1 MTDLVER
8 LVPDE
13 LWALFRRV
21 VPPAEVIRPQGGGRR
36 RAGDR
41 EALAAIIFVATSG
54 CTWRQLPPVFGP
66 AWPTVYRGF
75 AQWSRERVWARLHRV
90 ILDELG
96 ARGELDW
103 SRCAIDS
110 VSLRAAKGGP
120 LTGPNPTDRGK
131 PGSKIHLVCDRNG
144 LPLSLGI
151 SGANMHD
158 SQGLEPLVRGIPP
171 IRSRRGPRRRRP
183 AKPHADKGYDYDH
196 LRRWLRSRGIRHR
209 IARKGVESSQRL
221 GRHRW
226 VVERT
231 VSWLAGCRR
240 LHRRYE
246 RKAEHFIAFVGI
258 AAALIGH
265 RRLARLDAQ
274 GHSA

>member
-1 MTDLVER
+1 MFGASWQT
-8 LVPDE
+8 
-13 LWALFRRV
+13 AHRRFTHWT
-21 VPPAEVIRPQGGGRR
+21 
-36 RAGDR
+36 
-41 EALAAIIFVATSG
+41 EA
-54 CTWRQLPPVFGP
+54 
-66 AWPTVYRGF
+66 
-75 AQWSRERVWARLHRV
+75 RVWAELHRLV
-90 ILDELG
+90 LDEPG
-96 ARGELDW
+96 ARGELDR

-110 VSLRAAKGGP
+110 VSLRAAKGGA

-131 PGSKIHLVCDRNG
+131 LGSKIHLITDRNG

-171 IRSRRGPRRRRP
+171 IRSPRGPRRRRP
-183 AKPHADKGYDYDH
+183 GKLHADKGYDYDH
-196 LRRWLRSRGIRHR
+196 LRSWLRERGIRHR
-209 IARKGVESSQRL
+209 IARKGIESSQRL

-246 RKAEHFIAFVGI
+246 RKSDHFLAFVGI
-258 AAALIGH
+258 AATLICH
-265 RRLARLDAQ
+265 RRLTN
-274 GHSA
+274 

>member
-13 LWALFRRV
+13 LWTLFRRV
-21 VPPAEVIRPQGGGRR
+21 VPPTQVIRPQGGGKR

-41 EALAAIIFVATSG
+41 ECLAAIIFVATSG

-66 AWPTVYRGF
+66 AWQTVYRRF
-75 AQWSRERVWARLHRV
+75 AQWSRDRVWARLYRV

-131 PGSKIHLVCDRNG
+131 LGSKIHLICDRNG

-171 IRSRRGPRRRRP
+171 IRSRRGPRRRKP
-183 AKPHADKGYDYDH
+183 AKLHADKGYDYDH
-196 LRRWLRSRGIRHR
+196 LRRWLRERGIRHR
-209 IARKGVESSQRL
+209 IARKGIEPSQRL

-246 RKAEHFIAFVGI
+246 RKAEHFLAFVGI
-258 AAALIGH
+258 AVTLIGY
-265 RRLARLDAQ
+265 RRLNTLLTA
-274 GHSA
+274 